1 MSFNS
6 WIDNNNRRGRRNQL
20 RKDLRNAS
28 TYGEWKAAAQKL
40 DTFLNKDEW
49 KNDPDFGYY
58 DYHLLSKV
66 NRNLR
71 LARESD
77 RVEELKDHLQGVV
90 KSNFGGVENARLY
103 SQTYHGTKKPIE
115 DYVQEGKQ

>member
-1 MSFNS
+1 M
-6 WIDNNNRRGRRNQL
+6 IIIIRRGRRNQL

-40 DTFLNKDEW
+40 DTFLKKDEW

-58 DYHLLSKV
+58 DYHLLSRV

-71 LARESD
+71 LARDSD
-77 RVEELKDHLQGVV
+77 RIEELKDHLQGVV

-115 DYVQEGKQ
+115 DYVQEGKLLFLSS

>member
-1 MSFNS
+1 M
-6 WIDNNNRRGRRNQL
+6 
-20 RKDLRNAS
+20 K
-28 TYGEWKAAAQKL
+28 
-40 DTFLNKDEW
+40 KDEW

-58 DYHLLSKV
+58 DYNLLSRV

-71 LARESD
+71 LSREHG
-77 RVEELKDHLQGVV
+77 RIEELKDHLLGVV

-115 DYVQEGKQ
+115 DYVREGKPLYTIWGTCGETERQNICLSTKQSRLKREQA